1 MFVHLVKNLTRFI
14 RNSLLLHFPF
24 TAERFAR
31 LEFGAKWSII
41 CSTSTSKLYLFNI
54 VLRDIADSDEEHDSE
69 LYYLTLDNSDNSDIK
84 AGI

>member
-1 MFVHLVKNLTRFI
+1 MFVYLVKNLTRFI

-31 LEFGAKWSII
+31 LEFGAKSSII

-54 VLRDIADSDEEHDSE
+54 VLSDIADSDVKIANIRNLEIQIADF
-69 LYYLTLDNSDNSDIK
+69 I
-84 AGI
+84 IC